1 MIMSKG
7 GLSFQGNALPCII
20 AKAAESAMNGWRA
33 LGVALLAAVA
43 VNPAYADL
51 ADMVVPRGAF
61 VGLDTHRLYYRCVG
75 HGAPTIVIDAG
86 LGGSAVE
93 WTEVQDALAPF
104 ARVCTYDR
112 AGYGWSDPGPSP
124 RTAERAVS
132 ELREL
137 LARAGERPPY
147 LLVGHSLGGF
157 HARYLAARHPDE
169 VAALVL
175 VESSHPAAV
184 PQQTADG
191 QTRRHAIDEAR
202 LAAAAGAESAHA
214 QAASYLNSRRKA
226 VFAQM
231 DELANFARSASLVRS
246 DAPQVAVPLVV
257 IARDTASGEDA
268 AREAR
273 WRSLQESLT
282 ALSPRAR
289 FVVARGAGHDLH
301 LSHPGVVVDAVRALL
316 AELR

>member
-1 MIMSKG
+1 
-7 GLSFQGNALPCII
+7 
-20 AKAAESAMNGWRA
+20 MNGWRA
-33 LGVALLAAVA
+33 LGVALLGAIA
-43 VNPAYADL
+43 VNAAHADL
-51 ADMVVPRGAF
+51 AELVVPRGEF
-61 VGLDTHRLYYRCVG
+61 VGLDTHRLYYRCIG
-75 HGAPTIVIDAG
+75 DGAPTVVIDAG

-93 WTEVQDALAPF
+93 WTEVQDALAPH

-184 PQQTADG
+184 PQQATG
-191 QTRRHAIDEAR
+191 GHTRRHAIDEAR
-202 LAAAAGAESAHA
+202 LAAAAAAESAHA

-231 DELANFARSASLVRS
+231 DELANFAHSASLVRS
-246 DAPQVAVPLVV
+246 GAPHVAVPLVV
-257 IARDTASGEDA
+257 IARDTASGDDA
-268 AREAR
+268 AREAH
-273 WRSLQESLT
+273 WRGLQESLT

-289 FVVARGAGHDLH
+289 FVVARGAGHDVH
-301 LSHPGVVVDAVRALL
+301 LSHPDVVVGAVRELL

>member
-1 MIMSKG
+1 MTITS
-7 GLSFQGNALPCII
+7 LLHII
-20 AKAAESAMNGWRA
+20 AKVAECAMNRRCA
-33 LGVALLAAVA
+33 ASLTVLLATAA
-43 VNPAYADL
+43 SAAQTDL
-51 ADMVVPRGAF
+51 AELVVPRGEF

-75 HGAPTIVIDAG
+75 SGTPTVVIDAG

-104 ARVCTYDR
+104 VRVCTYDR

-124 RTAERAVS
+124 RTAERAVA

-137 LARAGERPPY
+137 LARANERPPY

-157 HARYLAARHPDE
+157 HARYMAAHHPHE

-175 VESSHPAAV
+175 VESSHPAAL
-184 PQQTADG
+184 PQHAATG
-191 QTRRHAIDEAR
+191 HTRRHAIDEAR
-202 LAAAAGAESAHA
+202 LAEAAAAVSVHA

-231 DELANFARSASLVRS
+231 DELANFARSAMLVRTS
-246 DAPQVAVPLVV
+246 AQQITMPLVV
-257 IARDTASGEDA
+257 IARDTASSTDA
-268 AREAR
+268 VREAR
-273 WRSLQESLT
+273 WRALQESLT

-301 LSHPGVVVDAVRALL
+301 LSHPEVVVEVVRELL
-316 AELR
+316 GQLR

>member
-1 MIMSKG
+1 M
-7 GLSFQGNALPCII
+7 NACY
-20 AKAAESAMNGWRA
+20 A
-33 LGVALLAAVA
+33 LGAALLLAVPLSA
-43 VNPAYADL
+43 AYADIAEL
-51 ADMVVPRGAF
+51 VVPRGEF

-75 HGAPTIVIDAG
+75 SGTPTVVIDAG

-93 WTEVQDALAPF
+93 WTEVQDALAPST
-104 ARVCTYDR
+104 RVCTYDR

-124 RTAERAVS
+124 RTAERAVG

-157 HARYLAARHPDE
+157 HARYMAARHPHE

-175 VESSHPAAV
+175 VESSHPAAL
-184 PQQTADG
+184 PQLAATG
-191 QTRRHAIDEAR
+191 HTRRHAIDEAR
-202 LAAAAGAESAHA
+202 LTAAAHAQSAHA

-231 DELANFARSASLVRS
+231 DELANFARSASLVRTG
-246 DAPQVAVPLVV
+246 APSVTAPLVV

-268 AREAR
+268 ARETQ
-273 WRSLQESLT
+273 WRTLQKSLT

-289 FVVARGAGHDLH
+289 FVVAHGAGHDLH
-301 LSHPGVVVDAVRALL
+301 LSHPGVVVDAVRELL
-316 AELR
+316 TQLR